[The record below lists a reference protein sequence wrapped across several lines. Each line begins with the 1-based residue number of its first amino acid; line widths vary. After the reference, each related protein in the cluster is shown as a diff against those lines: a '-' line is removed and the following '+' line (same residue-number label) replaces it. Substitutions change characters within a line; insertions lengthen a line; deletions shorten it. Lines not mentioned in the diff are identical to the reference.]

1 MRIRSQ
7 AFPSQSLLGLS
18 EQSACVYHGFTSVVE
33 QLLGLWHHIGFQAH
47 SLLVVI
53 VLWEGVVITRC
64 LTFLNVFLCSS
75 VQLNSLSCQVR
86 QCISSIWSAKRVRNF
101 DKKLT
106 NPFSVCMLISL
117 A

>member
-1 MRIRSQ
+1 MCI
-7 AFPSQSLLGLS
+7 PW
-18 EQSACVYHGFTSVVE
+18 VYLFVVE
-33 QLLGLWHHIGFQAH
+33 QLLGLWHHIGFQVN

-53 VLWEGVVITRC
+53 VLGEGVVITSC

-75 VQLNSLSCQVR
+75 VQLNSVSCRVR

-101 DKKLT
+101 NKKLT
-106 NPFSVCMLISL
+106 NPFSVWMLISL